1 LLRVE
6 APPCVKDGK
15 EEDMRTALA
24 LSVVLAVASPVLAQ
38 TGGTATDI
46 PNTNV
51 QALAKSMSAMPGGDE
66 LLRVAGINNGEYNV
80 GVAVVHRAK
89 AANIE
94 ASLEHHQI
102 TEIYHVISGSGTMV
116 TGGTMENLRETAD
129 PHTVEVVGPS
139 AGGGKIAG
147 GHSRKIGA
155 GDVVI
160 IPPDTPHGWTDV
172 SDELVYLVVRMD
184 PKKVLK
190 VK

>member
-1 LLRVE
+1 
-6 APPCVKDGK
+6 
-15 EEDMRTALA
+15 MRTALA

-38 TGGTATDI
+38 TRGTATDI

-116 TGGTMENLRETAD
+116 TGGTMENLKETAD
-129 PHTVEVVGPS
+129 PHTIEVVGPS
-139 AGGGKIAG
+139 AGGGKIVG
-147 GHSRKIGA
+147 GQSRKIGA